1 MKLEHT
7 YLVSSK
13 KEHTYLETIL
23 SDSILPDSQRFETRV
38 FLCLSHAPDLG
49 FSMGQITNERNS
61 QSDNKGDL
69 ASLFITVQ
77 P

>member
-7 YLVSSK
+7 CLK
-13 KEHTYLETIL
+13 IMITGLA
-23 SDSILPDSQRFETRV
+23 RFETRV
-38 FLCLSHAPDLG
+38 FLCLSHAPNLG
-49 FSMGQITNERNS
+49 FSMGQTANERNS
-61 QSDNKGDL
+61 QSDGKGDL